1 QRHFTFDHIFG
12 TDAAQEEIY
21 RGCVKRMVD
30 KFMEGYNVTIMAYGQ
45 TSSGKTYTMGTG
57 APSAE
62 DRGSTS
68 EGIIPRAMSQL
79 FQEARR
85 PPPVYP
91 GYRVPALKTTF
102 RVSFVEIYNEDLI
115 DLLVK
120 GDFRPPV
127 SIREDA
133 KGHIYW
139 TGVQE
144 IVVSSVEEVIHL
156 LWFGSQNRQT
166 HSTEMNEK
174 SSRSHAI
181 FSITLRQEKFIP
193 THPPPPQ
200 PLDNQN
206 SPTFRRAHS
215 KTPSISN
222 PPLPISSSGGG
233 SSNNLN
239 GRPGTP
245 TTGGSNI
252 PTPFTSGIVAPG
264 SKLKRQSTLPES
276 VSSHSLASQATNDDP
291 EVEGEWVTLNSKFHF
306 VDLAGS
312 ERLKR
317 TSAIGDRAKEG
328 ISINAGL
335 HALGNV
341 ISALGDPSKKA
352 SHVPYRDSKL
362 TRLLQ
367 DSLGGNA
374 LALMIACVSPSEVN
388 LGETLNTLKYANRAR
403 NIKNSSSLNQ
413 EINMDN
419 PEYLRT
425 IIQKLKMEIKVLK
438 AAS

>member
-1 QRHFTFDHIFG
+1 
-12 TDAAQEEIY
+12 
-21 RGCVKRMVD
+21 
-30 KFMEGYNVTIMAYGQ
+30 
-45 TSSGKTYTMGTG
+45 
-57 APSAE
+57 
-62 DRGSTS
+62 
-68 EGIIPRAMSQL
+68 
-79 FQEARR
+79 
-85 PPPVYP
+85 
-91 GYRVPALKTTF
+91 
-102 RVSFVEIYNEDLI
+102 
-115 DLLVK
+115 
-120 GDFRPPV
+120 
-127 SIREDA
+127 
-133 KGHIYW
+133 
-139 TGVQE
+139 
-144 IVVSSVEEVIHL
+144 
-156 LWFGSQNRQT
+156 
-166 HSTEMNEK
+166 MNEK

-200 PLDNQN
+200 PVSSDSQNN

-215 KTPSISN
+215 KTPSISGN
-222 PPLPISSSGGG
+222 PLPTNSNGGG
-233 SSNNLN
+233 SASNLLN

-252 PTPFTSGIVAPG
+252 PAPFTSGIVAPG
-264 SKLKRQSTLPES
+264 SKLKRQSAIPES
-276 VSSHSLASQATNDDP
+276 LSSLSLASQATNDDP

-388 LGETLNTLKYANRAR
+388 LGETLV
-403 NIKNSSSLNQ
+403 SLFAIDLFCIPHFVHSHGQ
-413 EINMDN
+413 TDGMFI
-419 PEYLRT
+419 
-425 IIQKLKMEIKVLK
+425 
-438 AAS
+438 A